1 MKAFLSSLEG
11 VLELAGIKPYQ
22 SRGSPVRIGNK
33 YVGEWFQGVDES
45 FLTAACPFGDTSELS
60 LVSGKKGDQPI

>member
-1 MKAFLSSLEG
+1 MKAFLSSL
-11 VLELAGIKPYQ
+11 
-22 SRGSPVRIGNK
+22 SPVRIGNK

-45 FLTAACPFGDTSELS
+45 FLTAAGPFGDTGELS